1 MLWSSQHIILAF
13 LVSIACRLFVR
24 SVFGICEYD
33 QRKRVQ
39 KRGVGLLGSKGSRL
53 LCLKASSLHFL
64 LRPFLLFLPFYLY
77 PILCPGYVISPPS
90 IQSWAYRSTVRLH
103 LIVDRTSLDRIRVCI
118 RLRAALGATR
128 WACRRCPT
136 GNPFSFLELRYPMSF

>member
-13 LVSIACRLFVR
+13 LVSIACLLFLR

-33 QRKRVQ
+33 QRKIVQ

-53 LCLKASSLHFL
+53 LCLKASSLLFL
-64 LRPFLLFLPFYLY
+64 RLFLLFLPFYLY
-77 PILCPGYVISPPS
+77 PVLCPGYVICPPS

-103 LIVDRTSLDRIRVCI
+103 LIVDCTSLDRIRVCI

-128 WACRRCPT
+128 RACRRCPT
-136 GNPFSFLELRYPMSF
+136 GNPFSILELRHPMSF